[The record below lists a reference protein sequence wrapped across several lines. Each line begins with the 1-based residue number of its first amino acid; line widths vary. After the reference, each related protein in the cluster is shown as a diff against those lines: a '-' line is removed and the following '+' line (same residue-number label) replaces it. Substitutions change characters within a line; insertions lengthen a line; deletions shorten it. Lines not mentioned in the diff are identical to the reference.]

1 MDEEKSRLDR
11 MIEAAG
17 DRVSRVGQDVTHSP
31 VVTATRDRAG
41 AVASR
46 AQRLALS
53 QLQVATRDDIVRLQ
67 AQLDRIEAAIS
78 DLARQ
83 SPAAGPRPRS
93 RAKPPSD
100 G

>member
-1 MDEEKSRLDR
+1 MDDEKSRLDR

-53 QLQVATRDDIVRLQ
+53 QLQVATRDDITRLQ
-67 AQLDRIEAAIS
+67 AQLDRIEAALT

-83 SPAAGPRPRS
+83 LPANGPKPRS
-93 RAKPPSD
+93 RTKPPSD